1 MGFFDF
7 LKFWKKKQDNE
18 VVKDDL
24 ENEDKEGRPVVDP
37 VVPPQAEPTPEVAPV
52 VPPRPKPIVDENP
65 EPKEVLEP
73 TEEPDTKKAELKKE
87 ADETTPSRPEPKA
100 EPVID
105 EDDTVYEVRTHDDGG
120 WQVIKKGAERAT
132 RRLETQAK
140 AIEYCKEHDFNYEV
154 YKMDGTLK

>member
-18 VVKDDL
+18 VVKNDSDSD
-24 ENEDKEGRPVVDP
+24 DKESKPIVDP
-37 VVPPQAEPTPEVAPV
+37 VVPPQAEPSPEVAPV

-65 EPKEVLEP
+65 ERKDVHEPKEETESRPKPKADPV
-73 TEEPDTKKAELKKE
+73 TEEDD
-87 ADETTPSRPEPKA
+87 DEP
-100 EPVID
+100 
-105 EDDTVYEVRTHDDGG
+105 VYEVRTHDDGG

-140 AIEYCKEHDFNYEV
+140 AIEYCEEHDFSYEV